1 MMKALIKKNLPNF
14 KVFKVTTY
22 ANLFIIG
29 AQKCGTSTLFDNLI
43 KHKNIHGGKVKEK
56 NFFNHEHLFEK
67 GIDWYHQL
75 FPNVSF
81 FIPSRTNYFLDAS
94 PSYLPSKE
102 VAKKIYAYNPEAKFI
117 IMMRN
122 PIDRAFSA
130 WNMYKQMN
138 LLSLDEKE
146 NLIKNHIEGLNQNRK
161 EKFINMINLE
171 SFPTFETMVEEELSD
186 IVNNKEPY
194 PGIIKRGIYYEQIAN
209 YLTLFNPQQFFY
221 ICSEEFKERKFDTLK
236 KLFFFLELNPNLPE
250 EKLKDQHKREYQNKM
265 SSEIREKLKEFY
277 QPHNQKLYALIN
289 KNYNWE

>member
-1 MMKALIKKNLPNF
+1 MIKLMVKNILLKLKF
-14 KVFKVTTY
+14 TSKV
-22 ANLFIIG
+22 NLFIIG
-29 AQKCGTSTLFDNLI
+29 SQKCGTTTLFDNLEL
-43 KHKNIHGGKVKEK
+43 HPNVYGGRKEK
-56 NFFNHEHLFEK
+56 NFFSHKYLYEK
-67 GIDWYHQL
+67 GFVWYYTL
-75 FPNVSF
+75 FQTKKIF
-81 FIPSRTNYFLDAS
+81 FRWFSNNYYMDAS

-102 VAKKIYAYNPEAKFI
+102 VAKKIHAYNPEAKFI

-122 PIDRAFSA
+122 PVDRAFSA

-171 SFPTFETMVEEELSD
+171 SFPTFEAMVEEELSD
-186 IVNNKEPY
+186 IINNKEPY

-250 EKLKDQHKREYQNKM
+250 EKLKDKHKREYQNKM

-277 QPHNQKLYALIN
+277 KPHNQKLYTLIN
-289 KNYNWE
+289 KNYNWK